1 MLRPDFGRLW
11 SWFVVICLQCP
22 VFFHRRLL
30 LCHPAYA
37 APGQGVRPCPP
48 RERSASTGAD
58 HPSLPLFSRLWTLFS
73 LLAQRKEYLRK
84 FLQKPLELSPSLPL
98 FFLDFWSSLT
108 TWRGRKGKAP
118 SHSWFGW
125 NLIWRAALGSSHSC
139 HQSKNNRKQLCIWA
153 ALILRNLRLWRVT
166 PCVLWQLCDWNRF
179 EMRFEGVKRG
189 ERSAF
194 VSHRSAGKTDTQRET
209 PPTNT
214 DTYRAPRPPTLKQTD
229 RVPPSRCRLG
239 ENVFLVPPCFFY
251 DTSIIFPREVG
262 RRNKL

>member
-1 MLRPDFGRLW
+1 MLRQARVSGHAH
-11 SWFVVICLQCP
+11 P
-22 VFFHRRLL
+22 VRGVHQPGLII
-30 LCHPAYA
+30 HPC
-37 APGQGVRPCPP
+37 RC
-48 RERSASTGAD
+48 
-58 HPSLPLFSRLWTLFS
+58 SLDSGH
-73 LLAQRKEYLRK
+73 
-84 FLQKPLELSPSLPL
+84 
-98 FFLDFWSSLT
+98 FFLCLPNGRNISENSFRNPLNSL
-108 TWRGRKGKAP
+108 RHSPFSFLISGARLQHGEGEGRKGKAP

-229 RVPPSRCRLG
+229 GVPPSRCRLG
-239 ENVFLVPPCFFY
+239 KNVFLVPPCFFY